1 MEAEAIRKSVQPNNS
16 LVYGADD
23 GELIGYL
30 GQNNELHNIS
40 PVRPFSPPPGGD
52 DPLPARGG
60 KGPTLTEKLSTTA
73 KSALDAA
80 LASSKEGKKTDE
92 RVIFLNELTEGEK
105 KEKTEG
111 EKKEEGEKTP
121 KQDKGDRADEK
132 EEEITDEA
140 RKLKE
145 KTEGEKKDEDKPPK
159 TSAPSSPTPPLPDC
173 DAVKEGF
180 SQDRLFFTVM
190 SGEQYQF
197 WDDKGNEISSCKGST
212 IFSKDKTGMKNIGV
226 LLSRM

>member
-111 EKKEEGEKTP
+111 EKK
-121 KQDKGDRADEK
+121 
-132 EEEITDEA
+132 
-140 RKLKE
+140 
-145 KTEGEKKDEDKPPK
+145 DEDKPPK
-159 TSAPSSPTPPLPDC
+159 TSAPSSPTPPLPDG

-212 IFSKDKTGMKNIGV
+212 IFSKIKQG
-226 LLSRM
+226 